1 MAPQLIFGTAS
12 FGGPQTA
19 FQNADDVRTL
29 LRALRDAGIQRLDTG
44 ARYPPT
50 NMGRSEQLIG
60 EAAKDEFADFIVDT
74 KVFTDATKDG
84 SGDLTEGAIGK
95 SVDASLERLQ
105 RSSVSSL
112 RNPSRDQI
120 SLTCSKPARSMSSTC
135 IEQTLLLH

>member
-19 FQNADDVRTL
+19 FQDAGDIKTL
-29 LRALRDAGIQRLDTG
+29 LQALQDVGIRHLDTG

-60 EAAKDEFADFIVDT
+60 ETVKDDFAHFLVDT
-74 KVFTDATKDG
+74 KVFTDAATDG
-84 SGDLTEGAIGK
+84 SGDLTEEAVQR

-105 RSSVSSL
+105 RSSVS
-112 RNPSRDQI
+112 
-120 SLTCSKPARSMSSTC
+120 
-135 IEQTLLLH
+135 